1 MEKQDDRTTPSFPAW
16 RHRLEHAAEPY
27 LQDEV
32 QTFLQVIRT
41 MGTPLIEGLAVHFLY
56 YDPRAHHV
64 AVTGEFTDWGRT
76 GVLMPLTPLTPLRH
90 TGLFHATLELEG
102 PARLEYKLV
111 VDGQVIVDPLCPHT
125 VDNGMGGRN
134 SYFVIGDFR
143 EPPELSW
150 VPTIPHGRVEE
161 FDFESRLLQNR
172 RRIHAYLPPDY
183 DEERTRR
190 FPTLYV
196 HDGSEYLHRG
206 RLPTVLDNLIFSR
219 AIGPLIAIMIDPVV
233 RGREYRASEA
243 YTAFVEAE
251 LLPQL
256 EWRYRTLAQREAR
269 GVMGA
274 SLGGLISTYVALARP
289 HLFSRVGGQSSALHL
304 EEAKIGAL
312 LTSSRASTAFYLD
325 VGKYEPRYLP
335 THQRVVARL
344 TALGY
349 PCFFQQLAGGH
360 NWTSWR
366 AHLKNL
372 LTCLWRP

>member
-1 MEKQDDRTTPSFPAW
+1 MDKQDNRTTPSFPDW
-16 RHRLEHAAEPY
+16 RHRLEHAAEPH
-27 LQDEV
+27 LQGEV
-32 QTFLQVIRT
+32 QRFLEVLRT
-41 MGTPLIEGLAVHFLY
+41 VGTPLIEGLAVHFLY
-56 YDPRAHHV
+56 YDPRAQHV

-76 GVLMPLTPLTPLRH
+76 GVVMPLTRLRR
-90 TGLFHATLELEG
+90 TGLFHATLTLDG
-102 PARLEYKLV
+102 PARLEYLLV
-111 VDGQVIVDPLCPHT
+111 VDGQGIVDPLCPHT

-172 RRIHAYLPPDY
+172 RRLHAYLPPGY
-183 DEERTRR
+183 DAERTRR

-206 RLPTVLDNLIFSR
+206 RLPTVLDNLIFGR
-219 AIGPLIAIMIDPVV
+219 AMSPLIAIMVDPVV

-243 YTAFVEAE
+243 YAACVERE
-251 LLPQL
+251 LLPSMEQ
-256 EWRYRTLAQREAR
+256 RYRTLAQREAR

-289 HLFSRVGGQSSALHL
+289 QLFSRVGGQSSALHL

-312 LTSSRASTAFYLD
+312 LTNASARTAFYLD

-335 THQRVVARL
+335 THQRIVARL

-349 PCFFQQLAGGH
+349 PCVFQQLAAGH

-366 AHLKNL
+366 AHLKDL